1 MVIPYWPFLV
11 LSTVSAFIYVIFN
24 SLSIWLTASLFNN
37 ILMDFDELVRDHD
50 ILTRTK
56 ISINDHLKYWTN
68 EMILRDSP
76 LESLKILCLVL
87 LGSFLVKNIFL
98 YLKNISLTYIQFNLI
113 TNLRNHL
120 YGHLHSMSLSY
131 FDKARSGERTSIVIN
146 DVSNMRVALGTSF
159 HKLFVEPINIV
170 VFVTLLIIINVK
182 LALVATIIVPLTGA
196 TIIFIGKS
204 IRRKSKRTAEKISQI
219 MNIMTENLNS
229 IRVVK
234 AFAME
239 GQETE
244 RFHKEQKRYYQLLLR
259 RAKLRLISS
268 PMTETIGAFIGV
280 TLL

>member
-1 MVIPYWPFLV
+1 
-11 LSTVSAFIYVIFN
+11 
-24 SLSIWLTASLFNN
+24 
-37 ILMDFDELVRDHD
+37 MDFDELVRDHD

-131 FDKARSGERTSIVIN
+131 FDKARSGELTSIVIN

-182 LALVATIIVPLTGA
+182 LALVAIIIVP
-196 TIIFIGKS
+196 
-204 IRRKSKRTAEKISQI
+204 
-219 MNIMTENLNS
+219 
-229 IRVVK
+229 
-234 AFAME
+234 
-239 GQETE
+239 
-244 RFHKEQKRYYQLLLR
+244 
-259 RAKLRLISS
+259 
-268 PMTETIGAFIGV
+268 
-280 TLL
+280 